1 MVLESNQLPDDA
13 ESLKQII
20 TSQQQ
25 QIDHLQE
32 MVRLLQNEIFG
43 RKSEVRP
50 ATDPNQLQLFT
61 PPESVATV
69 QPDASIA
76 IKGHTRKKKGRKP
89 LPEDL
94 PRVEVVH
101 DLPEEEK
108 QCACGA
114 QLSRIGEE
122 TCEKLDY
129 IPAKM
134 QVIRHIRPKY
144 ACKACEGVEDDGS
157 TVKIVPPPEQLI
169 PKSLAT
175 EGLLAHIAVSKFA
188 DALPLYR
195 QQKIFKRL
203 GVDLSRATLANWMIQ
218 TAERCRPV
226 IGLLHQEIRSGH

>member
-89 LPEDL
+89 LPEGPSPGGGR
-94 PRVEVVH
+94 PR
-101 DLPEEEK
+101 
-108 QCACGA
+108 
-114 QLSRIGEE
+114 
-122 TCEKLDY
+122 
-129 IPAKM
+129 PA
-134 QVIRHIRPKY
+134 
-144 ACKACEGVEDDGS
+144 
-157 TVKIVPPPEQLI
+157 
-169 PKSLAT
+169 
-175 EGLLAHIAVSKFA
+175 
-188 DALPLYR
+188 
-195 QQKIFKRL
+195 
-203 GVDLSRATLANWMIQ
+203 
-218 TAERCRPV
+218 
-226 IGLLHQEIRSGH
+226 